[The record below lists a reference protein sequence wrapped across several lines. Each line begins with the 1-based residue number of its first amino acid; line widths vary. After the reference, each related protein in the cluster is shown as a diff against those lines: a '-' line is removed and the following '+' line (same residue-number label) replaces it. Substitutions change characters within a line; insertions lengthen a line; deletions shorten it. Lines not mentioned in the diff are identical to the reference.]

1 MRRRT
6 GRGQGGFAP
15 PRRPPPIPRKAL
27 RSPGPC
33 VSRGGFRAPRPPVY
47 APAPGFGAC
56 VCACALVWLARV
68 RPLPACAGGA
78 LRAPRGGDAGRFA
91 AYTKHSPY
99 FVQSLRDCKGAVPRQ
114 NSCFV
119 WFPPS
124 RPGVAVQSRRNWEHS
139 RQRFAGVPHI
149 ARRLGWFGASPPC
162 EQCRLCQAPFGA

>member
-78 LRAPRGGDAGRFA
+78 LRAPRGGCRPLRGLYKTLPVFCPIATRLQGGGAPTKFVFCMVPPLA
-91 AYTKHSPY
+91 AWSGGAKPTK
-99 FVQSLRDCKGAVPRQ
+99 LGAQPTAVRRGAAHRAAPRLVR
-114 NSCFV
+114 CV
-119 WFPPS
+119 
-124 RPGVAVQSRRNWEHS
+124 
-139 RQRFAGVPHI
+139 
-149 ARRLGWFGASPPC
+149 PPC